1 MTAGVAEAGLF
12 GETNKALLNIAV
24 NAITSV
30 IVCRTEH
37 QPTELKRC
45 ADEANS
51 AVGATVATPT
61 VSPATSPPHYSP
73 PGASASSDRALPP
86 LADFMQA
93 VYERLHPSHLTVV
106 ASLIYVE
113 RFRRRMPETA
123 RGTAATPYCIFL
135 AALMVADKFLN
146 DNKTFRTKAIA
157 DATDGLFTVHQVNR
171 MEATFMVH
179 LRYRLLITAADI
191 NAFIGENQLSTA
203 C

>member
-1 MTAGVAEAGLF
+1 MTASVAEAGLF
-12 GETNKALLNIAV
+12 GETNKALLNVAV
-24 NAITSV
+24 NALNSV
-30 IVCRTEH
+30 IICRTER

-51 AVGATVATPT
+51 VVSAAVATPT
-61 VSPATSPPHYSP
+61 VPPATPPPFSPPS
-73 PGASASSDRALPP
+73 ASASPDQTLPP
-86 LADFMQA
+86 LADFMQT

-113 RFRRRMPETA
+113 RFRQRMPQTA

-146 DNKTFRTKAIA
+146 DNKTFRTKAVA

-191 NAFIGENQLSTA
+191 DAFVGENQLATA